1 MGSYFAQSHNRGIN
15 KLEEKRMK
23 LSYANEI
30 EGVAVCKK
38 DVAGR
43 VLSQNEECLKICG
56 DRKEQVCEDRCMLEY
71 KKENKR
77 EAIGSDYFQSVII
90 DRNEYDILMLNDGER
105 LTTILFDLTR
115 KKSADKEFFR
125 QFDLTPRE
133 FQIVEL
139 ILSKRS
145 NHEIAE
151 QLFISKKTLKT
162 HINHILKKIPREYLP
177 RRA

>member
-1 MGSYFAQSHNRGIN
+1 MGSYFAQSQNREIN
-15 KLEEKRMK
+15 MLDKKRTKLW
-23 LSYANEI
+23 SPNEI
-30 EGVAVCKK
+30 EGVSVCKK

-56 DRKEQVCEDRCMLEY
+56 NRQGQVCEDRCMLEY
-71 KKENKR
+71 QKKNKR
-77 EAIGSDYFQSVII
+77 ETIGSDHFQNVII
-90 DRNEYDILMLNDGER
+90 DKNEYDILMLNDGER
-105 LTTILFDLTR
+105 LTAILLDLTR
-115 KKSADKEFFR
+115 KKSADKNFFS

-162 HINHILKKIPREYLP
+162 HINHILKKIPREYLQ
-177 RRA
+177 RRP